1 MYGSPLR
8 SVGPLTRPGGP
19 GLVFAVEQAVDHG
32 FVGSGGGADHAVDVH
47 VDQAS
52 GEVEPLKFAG
62 GFQARQLGE
71 GRGGAAGALGEDRI
85 AGGERIFLGGLGG
98 EKGKCLLPG
107 GCLPNLATVR
117 RAEMRNVARFYG
129 ARLIHWTLPD
139 GAGRPDGSAPTW
151 DTARGG
157 HRALIATIGHEI
169 DAAGADV
176 VLTLDPFHGSTC
188 HADHRAVGSLVSEA
202 IQAASSHPTLFFLET
217 RWEVKTSPLVLSSR
231 PAAPLTAGAFAFD
244 ANLSR
249 GTPPRPAW
257 NALVDD
263 ASRHPSQF
271 DQEWL
276 RALGRVPVARRAIY
290 LAPADLLLSSPDA
303 LTCR

>member
-1 MYGSPLR
+1 MNLRKVGLLLLAGFAAAATVRAAGPAASAPPLLPGAR
-8 SVGPLTRPGGP
+8 SVLWVGAHPDDEV
-19 GLVFAVEQAVDHG
+19 LVA
-32 FVGSGGGADHAVDVH
+32 
-47 VDQAS
+47 
-52 GEVEPLKFAG
+52 PIL
-62 GFQARQLGE
+62 ARLCLDE
-71 GRGGAAGALGEDRI
+71 KLRCTFL
-85 AGGERIFLGGLGG
+85 IFTSG

-117 RAEMRNVARFYG
+117 RAEMRDVARFYG
-129 ARLIHWTLPD
+129 ARLVHWTLTD
-139 GAGRPDGSAPTW
+139 GAGQGDGSAPAW
-151 DTARGG
+151 DAARGG
-157 HRALIATIGHEI
+157 HRSLIAAIGREI

-202 IQAASSHPTLFFLET
+202 IQAASSHPALYFLES
-217 RWEVKTSPLVLSSR
+217 RWEVKTSPLALSSR
-231 PAAPLTAGAFAFD
+231 AAAPFSAGVFAFD

-249 GTPPRPAW
+249 GTPPQPAW

-276 RALGRVPVARRAIY
+276 RALRRMPAARRAIY
-290 LAPADLLLSSPDA
+290 LAPADLLLSSPDV
-303 LTCR
+303 LTCH

>member
-1 MYGSPLR
+1 MNR
-8 SVGPLTRPGGP
+8 WKVGLLLLSGIAVAGTLQAAGP
-19 GLVFAVEQAVDHG
+19 GPSTPPLLPGAHSILWVGAHPDDEVLVAPLLARWCLDEQLRCTFLVFT
-32 FVGSGGGADHAVDVH
+32 S
-47 VDQAS
+47 
-52 GEVEPLKFAG
+52 
-62 GFQARQLGE
+62 
-71 GRGGAAGALGEDRI
+71 
-85 AGGERIFLGGLGG
+85 G

-129 ARLIHWTLPD
+129 ARLVHWTLPD
-139 GAGRPDGSAPTW
+139 GAGQADGSAPAW

-157 HRALIATIGHEI
+157 HRALIAAIGREI

-188 HADHRAVGSLVSEA
+188 HVDHRAVGSLVSEA
-202 IQAASSHPTLFFLET
+202 IQAASSHPTLYFLET

-244 ANLSR
+244 ANLTR

-257 NALVDD
+257 MALVDD

-276 RALGRVPVARRAIY
+276 RALSRVPAARRAIY
-290 LAPADLLLSSPDA
+290 LAPADLLLSSPDV